1 MPERLPLFVVTGF
14 LGSGKTTLVQRFLR
28 EPGGQGTGVV
38 VNEFGET
45 GLDHRLMVHA
55 AENVELIGNGCMC
68 CARRE
73 DVGRALYD
81 LVRMS
86 RDNGQPRFSRAI
98 IETSGLADPAP
109 IVGTIGRDPWLRQ
122 HVELVR
128 VIAVIDAV
136 AGLRNLQDFEEARR
150 QIAISDALVV
160 TKTDMRASDDARE
173 IVNAARRIAPDL
185 QAHDAQDPD
194 FSLVKLFDKID
205 GHAVTRQGR
214 GLFAATEVP
223 DHDVAVGSFTL
234 SLPAQ
239 IDWPAFTLWLSALLY
254 RHGDRILRVK
264 GMIRTSA
271 GANPIV
277 IHGVQHSMHP
287 PVHLI
292 GEDDGQPSFLV
303 FITRGLDRA
312 QIEQSLDR
320 FLRLSSTESQLAK
333 SGLTT
338 TVTREEALACPS
350 DISPMSLRKS
360 S

>member
-1 MPERLPLFVVTGF
+1 MPDRLPLFIVTGF

-86 RDNGQPRFSRAI
+86 RDAGQPRFARAI

-109 IVGTIGRDPWLRQ
+109 IVGTIVRDPWLRQ
-122 HVELVR
+122 HVELVS

-136 AGLRNLQDFEEARR
+136 AGQRNLRDFEEARR

-194 FSLVKLFDKID
+194 FSLARLFDKID
-205 GHAVTRQGR
+205 GHGVTRQG
-214 GLFAATEVP
+214 GGMFAATEVP

-234 SLPAQ
+234 SLPER
-239 IDWPAFTLWLSALLY
+239 IDWPAFTLWLSALLH

-264 GMIRTSA
+264 GLIRTSA

-287 PVHLI
+287 PVHLA
-292 GEDDGQPSFLV
+292 GEYDGQPPFLV

-312 QIEQSLDR
+312 AIEDSLMR
-320 FLRLSSTESQLAK
+320 FLK
-333 SGLTT
+333 LTNAQDLLQ
-338 TVTREEALACPS
+338 VS
-350 DISPMSLRKS
+350 
-360 S
+360 

>member
-1 MPERLPLFVVTGF
+1 MSDRLPLFVVTGF

-45 GLDHRLMVHA
+45 GLDHQLMVHA

-86 RDNGQPRFSRAI
+86 CVAGQPRFARAI

-109 IVGTIGRDPWLRQ
+109 IVGTLARDPWLRQ
-122 HVELVR
+122 HVELVS

-160 TKTDMRASDDARE
+160 TKTDMRAAADARD
-173 IVNAARRIAPDL
+173 VVSAARQIAPDL

-194 FSLVKLFDKID
+194 FSLVKLFDR
-205 GHAVTRQGR
+205 TEGR
-214 GLFAATEVP
+214 MLLRSGGGFAATAVS
-223 DHDVAVGSFTL
+223 DHDAAVGSFTL
-234 SLPAQ
+234 SLPDE
-239 IDWPAFTLWLSALLY
+239 IDWPAFTLWLSALLH

-264 GMIRTSA
+264 GLIRTSA

-287 PVHLI
+287 PVHLV
-292 GEDDGQPSFLV
+292 GKDDGQPSFLV
-303 FITRGLDRA
+303 FITRGLDRGA
-312 QIEQSLDR
+312 IETSLVR
-320 FLRLSSTESQLAK
+320 FLQL
-333 SGLTT
+333 
-338 TVTREEALACPS
+338 TRPQEELQAS
-350 DISPMSLRKS
+350 
-360 S
+360 

>member
-1 MPERLPLFVVTGF
+1 MPDRLPLFVVTGF

-86 RDNGQPRFSRAI
+86 RDSGQPRFSRAI

-109 IVGTIGRDPWLRQ
+109 IVGTIARDPWLRQ
-122 HVELVR
+122 HVELVK

-136 AGLRNLQDFEEARR
+136 AGLRNLEDFEEARR
-150 QIAISDALVV
+150 QVAISDTLVV
-160 TKTDMRASDDARE
+160 TKTDLRASQDARD
-173 IVNAARRIAPDL
+173 IVTAARRISPDL
-185 QAHDAQDPD
+185 EAMDAQDPD
-194 FSLVKLFDKID
+194 FSLDKLFDKTD
-205 GHAVTRQGR
+205 GHVLARAGN
-214 GLFAATEVP
+214 GMFSATEVVA
-223 DHDVAVGSFTL
+223 HDVAVGSFTL
-234 SLPAQ
+234 ALPDQ

-271 GANPIV
+271 SANPVV

-287 PVHLI
+287 PVHLV
-292 GEDDGQPSFLV
+292 GQDDGQPSFLV
-303 FITRGLDRA
+303 FITRGLDRRR
-312 QIEQSLDR
+312 IEDSLTR
-320 FLRLSSTESQLAK
+320 FLKLSYDRVSSTL
-333 SGLTT
+333 
-338 TVTREEALACPS
+338 
-350 DISPMSLRKS
+350 
-360 S
+360 

>member
-1 MPERLPLFVVTGF
+1 MSDRLPLFVVTGF

-28 EPGGQGTGVV
+28 EPGGQATGVV

-45 GLDHRLMVHA
+45 GLDHRLMVHT

-81 LVRMS
+81 LVKMS
-86 RDNGQPRFSRAI
+86 RATGQPRFARAI

-109 IVGTIGRDPWLRQ
+109 IVGTIARDPWLRQ
-122 HVELVR
+122 HVELVS

-150 QIAISDALVV
+150 QVAISDALVV
-160 TKTDMRASDDARE
+160 TKTDMRAADDARD

-194 FSLVKLFDKID
+194 FSLVGLFGKTE
-205 GHAVTRQGR
+205 GQMVAQR
-214 GLFAATEVP
+214 GAGPFAATEVP

-234 SLPAQ
+234 SLPAR
-239 IDWPAFTLWLSALLY
+239 IDWPAFTLWLSALLH

-264 GMIRTSA
+264 GLVRTSA

-287 PVHLI
+287 PVHLV
-292 GEDDGQPSFLV
+292 GEDTGQESFLV
-303 FITRGLDRA
+303 FITRNMDRA
-312 QIEQSLDR
+312 AIESSLTR
-320 FLRLSSTESQLAK
+320 FMALTERQQPIPGDANTS
-333 SGLTT
+333 
-338 TVTREEALACPS
+338 REELLPAS
-350 DISPMSLRKS
+350 
-360 S
+360 

>member
-1 MPERLPLFVVTGF
+1 MSDRLPLFVVTGF

-81 LVRMS
+81 LVKLS
-86 RDNGQPRFSRAI
+86 RGTSQPRFARAI

-109 IVGTIGRDPWLRQ
+109 IVGTIARDPWLRR
-122 HVELVR
+122 HVELVS

-136 AGLRNLQDFEEARR
+136 AGLRNLQNFEEARR
-150 QIAISDALVV
+150 QVAISDALVV
-160 TKTDMRASDDARE
+160 TKTDMRAACDARD
-173 IVNAARRIAPDL
+173 IVSGARRIAPDL

-194 FSLVKLFDKID
+194 FSLVRLFDRIE
-205 GHAVTRQGR
+205 GRMVARQGA
-214 GLFAATEVP
+214 GPFEATEVP
-223 DHDVAVGSFTL
+223 DHDVAVGAFTL
-234 SLPAQ
+234 ALPDR
-239 IDWPAFTLWLSALLY
+239 IDWPAFTLWLSALLH

-264 GMIRTSA
+264 GLVRTSA
-271 GANPIV
+271 SADPVV

-287 PVHLI
+287 PVHLV
-292 GEDDGQPSFLV
+292 GADDGQKSFLV
-303 FITRGLDRA
+303 FITRDLNRA
-312 QIEQSLDR
+312 AIENSLMR
-320 FLRLSSTESQLAK
+320 FLAMTSSEPEPATA
-333 SGLTT
+333 
-338 TVTREEALACPS
+338 
-350 DISPMSLRKS
+350 
-360 S
+360 

>member
-1 MPERLPLFVVTGF
+1 MSDRLPLFVVTGF

-28 EPGGQGTGVV
+28 APGGEATGVV

-45 GLDHRLMVHA
+45 GLDHRLMVHT

-86 RDNGQPRFSRAI
+86 RDAGQPRFARAI

-109 IVGTIGRDPWLRQ
+109 IVGTIARDPWLRQ
-122 HVELVR
+122 HVELVS

-136 AGLRNLQDFEEARR
+136 AGLRNLQDFNEARR
-150 QIAISDALVV
+150 QVAVSDALVV
-160 TKTDMRASDDARE
+160 TKTDMRAADDVRD

-194 FSLVKLFDKID
+194 FSLVGLFDRKE
-205 GHAVTRQGR
+205 GLMVVRQGS
-214 GLFAATEVP
+214 GPFAATEVP

-234 SLPAQ
+234 ALPERV
-239 IDWPAFTLWLSALLY
+239 DWPAFTLWLSALLH

-264 GMIRTSA
+264 GLVRTSA

-292 GEDDGQPSFLV
+292 GADDGQKSFLV
-303 FITRGLDRA
+303 FITRELDRA
-312 QIEQSLDR
+312 AIENSLTR
-320 FLRLSSTESQLAK
+320 FLRMTEDKNTMAN
-333 SGLTT
+333 
-338 TVTREEALACPS
+338 A
-350 DISPMSLRKS
+350 
-360 S
+360 

>member
-1 MPERLPLFVVTGF
+1 MSDRLPLFVVTGF

-28 EPGGQGTGVV
+28 APGGQGTGVV

-86 RDNGQPRFSRAI
+86 RDAGQPRFARAI

-109 IVGTIGRDPWLRQ
+109 IVGTITRDPWLRQ
-122 HVELVR
+122 HVELVS

-150 QIAISDALVV
+150 QVAISDALVV
-160 TKTDMRASDDARE
+160 TKTDMRAAGNARD
-173 IVNAARRIAPDL
+173 IVSAARRIAPDL

-194 FSLVKLFDKID
+194 FSLVRLFDRTE
-205 GHAVTRQGR
+205 GPSVTRQSAGP
-214 GLFAATEVP
+214 FAATEIT

-234 SLPAQ
+234 TLPDR
-239 IDWPAFTLWLSALLY
+239 IDWPAFTLWLSALLH

-264 GMIRTSA
+264 GLVRTSA
-271 GANPIV
+271 GADPIV
-277 IHGVQHSMHP
+277 IHGVQHAMHP

-292 GEDDGQPSFLV
+292 GKDDGQPSFLV

-312 QIEQSLDR
+312 AIDSSLMR
-320 FLRLSSTESQLAK
+320 FLRMTNA
-333 SGLTT
+333 G
-338 TVTREEALACPS
+338 RETANA
-350 DISPMSLRKS
+350 
-360 S
+360 

>member
-1 MPERLPLFVVTGF
+1 MSDRLPLFVVTGF

-28 EPGGQGTGVV
+28 EPRGQGTGVV

-55 AENVELIGNGCMC
+55 AENVELVGDGCMC

-73 DVGRALYD
+73 DIGRALYG

-86 RDNGQPRFSRAI
+86 REAGQSRFSRAI

-109 IVGTIGRDPWLRQ
+109 IVGTIARDPWLRQ
-122 HVELVR
+122 HVELVS

-160 TKTDMRASDDARE
+160 TKTDMRASDDARD
-173 IVNAARRIAPDL
+173 IVTAARRIAPDL

-194 FSLVKLFDKID
+194 FSLINLFDKIN
-205 GHAVTRQGR
+205 GHVVARQG
-214 GLFAATEVP
+214 GGMFAATEVP

-234 SLPAQ
+234 SLPEQ
-239 IDWPAFTLWLSALLY
+239 IDWPAFTLWLSALLH

-264 GMIRTSA
+264 GLIRTSA

-287 PVHLI
+287 PVHML
-292 GEDDGQPSFLV
+292 GKDDGQSSFLV
-303 FITRGLDRA
+303 FITRDLDRA
-312 QIEQSLDR
+312 LIEDSLTR
-320 FLRLSSTESQLAK
+320 FLKLTSEVLPAETEEF
-333 SGLTT
+333 GLTG
-338 TVTREEALACPS
+338 
-350 DISPMSLRKS
+350 
-360 S
+360 

>member
-1 MPERLPLFVVTGF
+1 MADRLPLFVVTGF

-28 EPGGQGTGVV
+28 APGGEATGVV

-86 RDNGQPRFSRAI
+86 RDAGRPRFARAI

-109 IVGTIGRDPWLRQ
+109 IVGTIARDPWLRQ
-122 HVELVR
+122 HVELVS

-150 QIAISDALVV
+150 QVAIADAMVV
-160 TKTDMRASDDARE
+160 TKTDMRAADDARD
-173 IVNAARRIAPDL
+173 IVGAARRIAPDL
-185 QAHDAQDPD
+185 QAHDAQDPE
-194 FSLVKLFDKID
+194 FSLVKLFDRTEGKMV
-205 GHAVTRQGR
+205 ARR
-214 GLFAATEVP
+214 GSGPFAATEVP

-234 SLPAQ
+234 VLPAR
-239 IDWPAFTLWLSALLY
+239 IDWPAFTLWLSALLH

-264 GMIRTSA
+264 GLVRTSA
-271 GANPIV
+271 GANPVV
-277 IHGVQHSMHP
+277 IHGVQHAMHP
-287 PVHLI
+287 PVHLV
-292 GEDDGQPSFLV
+292 GADDGQASFLV
-303 FITRGLDRA
+303 FITRGLQRA
-312 QIEQSLDR
+312 AIDDSLTR
-320 FLRLSSTESQLAK
+320 FLRLTGAEHLPAM
-333 SGLTT
+333 
-338 TVTREEALACPS
+338 A
-350 DISPMSLRKS
+350 
-360 S
+360 

>member
-1 MPERLPLFVVTGF
+1 MSDRLPLFVVTGF

-28 EPGGQGTGVV
+28 MPGGRGTGVV

-45 GLDHRLMVHA
+45 GLDHKLMVHA

-86 RDNGQPRFSRAI
+86 RDAGQPRFARAI

-109 IVGTIGRDPWLRQ
+109 IVGTIARDPWLRQ
-122 HVELVR
+122 HVELVS
-128 VIAVIDAV
+128 VIAVVDAV

-150 QIAISDALVV
+150 QVAISDALVV
-160 TKTDMRASDDARE
+160 TKTDMRAADDVRD
-173 IVNAARRIAPDL
+173 IVGAARRIAPDL

-194 FSLVKLFDKID
+194 FSLVGLFDRSERQSV
-205 GHAVTRQGR
+205 ARQGT
-214 GLFAATEVP
+214 GPFAAAEVP

-234 SLPAQ
+234 SLPAR
-239 IDWPAFTLWLSALLY
+239 IDWPAFTLWLSALLH

-264 GMIRTSA
+264 GLVRTSA

-277 IHGVQHSMHP
+277 IHGVQHAMHP
-287 PVHLI
+287 PVHLT
-292 GEDDGQPSFLV
+292 GRDDGQPSFLV
-303 FITRGLDRA
+303 FITRGLDRTA
-312 QIEQSLDR
+312 IDGSLMR
-320 FLRLSSTESQLAK
+320 FLRMTNAHHEPAN
-333 SGLTT
+333 
-338 TVTREEALACPS
+338 V
-350 DISPMSLRKS
+350 
-360 S
+360 

>member
-1 MPERLPLFVVTGF
+1 MSDRLPLFVVTGF

-28 EPGGQGTGVV
+28 APGGEGTGVV

-45 GLDHRLMVHA
+45 GLDHRLMVHT

-86 RDNGQPRFSRAI
+86 RDAGQPRFARAI

-109 IVGTIGRDPWLRQ
+109 IVGTIARDPWLRQ
-122 HVELVR
+122 HVELVS
-128 VIAVIDAV
+128 VIAVVDAV
-136 AGLRNLQDFEEARR
+136 AGLRNLQDFDEARR
-150 QIAISDALVV
+150 QVAVSDALVV
-160 TKTDMRASDDARE
+160 TKTDMRAADDARD
-173 IVNAARRIAPDL
+173 IVNAAQRIAPDL

-194 FSLVKLFDKID
+194 FSLVGLFDRKD
-205 GHAVTRQGR
+205 GQMVVRQASGP
-214 GLFAATEVP
+214 FAATEVP

-234 SLPAQ
+234 TLPGR
-239 IDWPAFTLWLSALLY
+239 IDWPAFTLWLSALLH

-264 GMIRTSA
+264 GLVRTSA

-287 PVHLI
+287 PVHLV
-292 GEDDGQPSFLV
+292 GEDNLQEPFLV
-303 FITRGLDRA
+303 FITRNMNRA
-312 QIEQSLDR
+312 LIESSLMR
-320 FLRLSSTESQLAK
+320 FMTLIDPHPSVGNDAK
-333 SGLTT
+333 G
-338 TVTREEALACPS
+338 V
-350 DISPMSLRKS
+350 
-360 S
+360 